1 MRTIGLTNPILII
14 LGLFPLYLFYSFVQ
28 HMGQNIFS
36 GGLGSYFLFVFM
48 LTLFVI
54 GPVLLL
60 MFLRLIIIDGK
71 KIKEIYLFRLTTK
84 TYLTSE
90 LKSSFTQKMSGNG
103 SFPFDFYQT
112 YLYFGQDRRIRF
124 SALEFINYRT
134 LRKKTEEIEKA
145 TCR

>member
-1 MRTIGLTNPILII
+1 MRTIGLTNPILIF

-28 HMGQNIFS
+28 HMGQNLFS
-36 GGLGSYFLFVFM
+36 GGLGSYFLFAFM

-60 MFLRLIIIDGK
+60 MFLRLIIIDGDR
-71 KIKEIYLFRLTTK
+71 IKEIYLFRLTAK
-84 TYLTSE
+84 TYSTNE
-90 LKSSFTQKMSGNG
+90 LKGMFTQKMIGNG
-103 SFPFDFYQT
+103 AFPFDFYQT
-112 YLYFGQDRRIRF
+112 YLYFGQERRIRF

-134 LRKKTEEIEKA
+134 LKNKMEEIEKA